1 MTSPEPPASVPDV
14 EPDRTV
20 DNRGRGCA
28 NGIVRVQR
36 ALEDLPDGAVL
47 EIVSTD
53 RRARQEY
60 PNLAAQT
67 DHDLL
72 GIESERS
79 GIVSKQY
86 TTYLRIHDDDHDDA
100 ADDIHHE

>member
-1 MTSPEPPASVPDV
+1 MTSQEIPRDV

-36 ALEDLPDGAVL
+36 ALEDLDEDAVL

-53 RRARQEY
+53 RRAKREY
-60 PNLAAQT
+60 PQLAAQT
-67 DHDLL
+67 AHELL
-72 GIESERS
+72 GVEGERS
-79 GIVSKQY
+79 GIVRTEY
-86 TTYLRIHDDDHDDA
+86 TTYLRIH
-100 ADDIHHE
+100 HE